1 MSCVDLWDS
10 LYPHETRDWGGHS
23 CYWKAT
29 WGQCDKYLHECA
41 KTCSAR
47 CGGGGKPAADSAA
60 AEPKWWGAL
69 VPPSPPA
76 PTCDLHISYHVER
89 FGSNDFTAA
98 VDVDRWVVGAE
109 VSLHFDRLMPLPL
122 EAYGALSTDSQPS
135 TTLSF
140 SLEPAGFER
149 ARPGR
154 FRFRTT
160 GAGVKPWAI
169 GCRHPPLLIP
179 PFPPPSPP
187 PPNYHRPKGGPH
199 PPPLP
204 PLMPSP
210 PPPKA
215 RPPPPPNYH
224 HWSAAATAG
233 PTTAPKKTWIT
244 PQPCELGASFS
255 ITSINEQTVDARIE
269 LRRWVGDSLVS
280 LEFPADYHP
289 GMPVSWHGASYAGG
303 GGTSTLVYR
312 IPTMPDSSAFTL
324 SLVASEHF
332 SPPKITCKL
341 PASPPPPPR
350 PPPPPPSPHPL
361 PPPPSPSPLPP
372 PSAPPSPP
380 KPSPPPPS
388 PAVPPPLSFSGDG
401 QSPLS
406 RCLTEEVQG
415 SSIPCLTGNAIIVAV
430 ALTLGCVCCMRL
442 SRHPKLRMIRPQVV
456 QNMVKSV
463 VLVDS
468 NMPKDSDSA
477 RRRWR
482 MRVLIGLCVVILLA
496 AAIIPG
502 PLIVASAADASPPI
516 SPPPLWPPEAGSGV
530 PGGEGG
536 GVTELED

>member
-1 MSCVDLWDS
+1 MPCENSSSNATLLNTSIAEVTEARIVFQLADPAAPTTAKFLQVGACECTGAAAS
-10 LYPHETRDWGGHS
+10 APQTGGRL
-23 CYWKAT
+23 
-29 WGQCDKYLHECA
+29 DP
-41 KTCSAR
+41 
-47 CGGGGKPAADSAA
+47 GGGVKV
-60 AEPKWWGAL
+60 AL
-69 VPPSPPA
+69 A
-76 PTCDLHISYHVER
+76 
-89 FGSNDFTAA
+89 
-98 VDVDRWVVGAE
+98 
-109 VSLHFDRLMPLPL
+109 
-122 EAYGALSTDSQPS
+122 
-135 TTLSF
+135 
-140 SLEPAGFER
+140 AGFYKACVAFDTEAPVIDGQYVILSDTMLTVSER
-149 ARPGR
+149 
-154 FRFRTT
+154 
-160 GAGVKPWAI
+160 
-169 GCRHPPLLIP
+169 
-179 PFPPPSPP
+179 PSPP
-187 PPNYHRPKGGPH
+187 P
-199 PPPLP
+199 
-204 PLMPSP
+204 
-210 PPPKA
+210 
-215 RPPPPPNYH
+215 
-224 HWSAAATAG
+224 
-233 PTTAPKKTWIT
+233 
-244 PQPCELGASFS
+244 
-255 ITSINEQTVDARIE
+255 
-269 LRRWVGDSLVS
+269 
-280 LEFPADYHP
+280 
-289 GMPVSWHGASYAGG
+289 
-303 GGTSTLVYR
+303 
-312 IPTMPDSSAFTL
+312 
-324 SLVASEHF
+324 
-332 SPPKITCKL
+332 
-341 PASPPPPPR
+341 
-350 PPPPPPSPHPL
+350 PL

-380 KPSPPPPS
+380 EPSPPPPS